1 MASSVQKSKN
11 YFEWKWWRWRSV
23 NKIAKNIVSILFCHN
38 CGFTSTKCT
47 MIWPQSPDDYLPVSV
62 SLTSYEF
69 QWIVSFFTFHIFGW
83 KTRNSIFFRWSK
95 SFCERVLIAAEK
107 KLAKQEISIL
117 EMVKIS
123 DDCMNISQL
132 LGACNNNDIFVL
144 NYWKCE
150 SEHTCKHMTMKI
162 NSRCWAKTWK
172 FMRLFSHSPQVQN
185 QYEHWKESFSLFS
198 LLSTFT
204 HFTLIRWYYVSAT
217 LIFHMQLQHWEFLFI
232 FRLQSYR
239 CSTFISEYSINVL

>member
-117 EMVKIS
+117 EMMKIS

-150 SEHTCKHMTMKI
+150 SEHTYKYMTMRINVNIAVVEQKHENSWDYFHIHRKYKI
-162 NSRCWAKTWK
+162 NMSIEKNH
-172 FMRLFSHSPQVQN
+172 FH
-185 QYEHWKESFSLFS
+185 FSLFFRHS
-198 LLSTFT
+198 PILL
-204 HFTLIRWYYVSAT
+204 L
-217 LIFHMQLQHWEFLFI
+217 
-232 FRLQSYR
+232 
-239 CSTFISEYSINVL
+239 